1 MKFFRGNHP
10 AINATNQEAEMPVIP
25 YKPAEI
31 KEPQDLV
38 ESIRMRRN
46 GDLLNL
52 DRMLI
57 HSPAFATGWNHFL
70 GIVRNEL
77 EVPAKLREL
86 SICAVAILNK
96 ADYEFIQHSP
106 EFLKAGGTRQ
116 QLIAMQQLE
125 STDNQSPLFDA
136 TEQVVIQ
143 LSIEMTQSIQVS
155 KTTMDA
161 VKTAL
166 GNDQHL
172 VELVGVI
179 ATYNMVSRYL
189 VALGIEPE

>member
-1 MKFFRGNHP
+1 
-10 AINATNQEAEMPVIP
+10 MPVVP

-31 KEPQDLV
+31 IEPQDLV
-38 ESIRMRRN
+38 ESIRSRRGGN
-46 GDLLNL
+46 LLNL
-52 DRMLI
+52 DRMLL
-57 HSPAFATGWNHFL
+57 HSPPFATGWNHLL
-70 GIVRNEL
+70 GIVRNDL

-86 SICAVAILNK
+86 SICTVAILNK

-106 EFLKAGGTRQ
+106 EFLKAGGTKQ
-116 QLIAMQQLE
+116 QLIALQHLE
-125 STDNQSPLFDA
+125 ASNSKSSLFDT
-136 TEQVVIQ
+136 TEQAVIQ

-155 KTTMDA
+155 KMTMDTVKA
-161 VKTAL
+161 VLA
-166 GNDQHL
+166 NDQHL